1 MKLEELK
8 LIPREVLFGN
18 PVKTNPQISPNGKMM
33 SYLAPVDNVLNLW
46 VSTIGQNDDRPI
58 TFDKNRGVLNYFWA
72 QDNKHIFYL
81 QDLNG
86 NENWRLYLV
95 NIDTKEVKD
104 LTPFENVQVQIIDHN
119 KRFPNDIII
128 AMNKDNEMLHDIY
141 HFNIETHEL
150 KKVAENPGNII
161 SWTTDYNLKVRG
173 AMASNLEGGF
183 DLLIRDTE
191 ESEWKTILSWSIE
204 DSLNSHLLGFTK
216 DGNSIYLIDSRNAN
230 TSRLVKM
237 NLKTLEIEVIAEDKI
252 YDVSNVLINPDTYEV
267 QMVTFNKERQENL
280 VLDESIKED
289 INIISKLTRGDFLI
303 YDRDNDDKHWL
314 VGFTTD
320 NAPYSFYSYDRENK
334 KATFLFYNK
343 PALLEYKLAEMIP
356 ISFKAR
362 DGLTIH
368 GYLTLPPIENQKNL
382 PMVLNV
388 HGGPWYRD
396 TWGYNPEAQWFANRG
411 YACLQVNFRGSTGYG
426 KDFLNAGDK
435 EWGRKMH
442 YDLIDAVNWAIEQG
456 YADKERIAIY
466 GGSYGGYAALVG
478 ATFTPDVF
486 KCAIDI
492 VGPSNII
499 TLIKNIPPY
508 WVNFLYNFKKRVG
521 DPDTE
526 EEFLKEI
533 SPLFKV
539 DNIKIPILIAQG
551 ANDPRVKQSESEQI
565 VEAMKR
571 KGIDYTYML
580 FENEGHGFVKPENKI
595 KFYKEAEKFLAKN
608 LGGRYE
614 E

>member
-1 MKLEELK
+1 VKLEELK
-8 LIPREVLFGN
+8 LIPREILFGN
-18 PVKTNPQISPNGKMM
+18 PLKTGPKISPNGKIM
-33 SYLAPVDNVLNLW
+33 SYIAPLNLW
-46 VSTIGQNDDRPI
+46 VSTIGENDDRPI
-58 TFDKNRGVLNYFWA
+58 TFDTNRGILNYFWS

-86 NENWRLYLV
+86 DENWRLYSV
-95 NIDTKEVKD
+95 NIETKEVKD

-128 AMNKDNEMLHDIY
+128 AMNKENEALHDVY
-141 HFNIETHEL
+141 HFNIQTNEF
-150 KKVAENPGNII
+150 KKIAENPGNIL
-161 SWTTDYNLKVRG
+161 SWLTDYNLKLRA
-173 AMASNLEGGF
+173 AMSSNAEGSF
-183 DLLIRDTE
+183 DLLFRENEEDEWRSILTWSLEDT
-191 ESEWKTILSWSIE
+191 
-204 DSLNSHLLGFTK
+204 LNSHPISFTK
-216 DGNSIYLIDSRNAN
+216 DGNSLYLLDSRNFN
-230 TSRLVKM
+230 TSRLVKLD
-237 NLKTLEIEVIAEDKI
+237 LKTLEIEVIAQDDI
-252 YDVSNVLINPDTYEV
+252 YDVSDVLIHPDTYEV
-267 QMVTFNKERQENL
+267 QMVTFNKERHENI
-280 VLDESIKED
+280 VLDKSIKED
-289 INIISKLTRGDFLI
+289 IEIISKLTRGDFSI
-303 YDRDNDDKHWL
+303 YDRDNSDKHWL
-314 VGFTTD
+314 IGFTTD

-343 PALLEYKLAEMIP
+343 PSLLDYQLAEMVP

-368 GYLTLPPIENQKNL
+368 GYLTLPPIENKKNL

-396 TWGYNPEAQWFANRG
+396 SWGYNAEAQWFANRG

-426 KDFLNAGDK
+426 KNFLNAGDR

-442 YDLIDAVNWAIEQG
+442 YDLIDAVNWAVEQG
-456 YADKERIAIY
+456 YADKNRVAIY

-499 TLIKNIPPY
+499 TLIKTIPPY
-508 WVNFLYNFKKRVG
+508 WINFLNNFKKRVG

-565 VEAMKR
+565 VEAMKK

-580 FENEGHGFVKPENKI
+580 FEDEGHGFVKPENKI
-595 KFYKEAEKFLAKN
+595 KFYTEAEKFLAKH

-614 E
+614 D

>member
-1 MKLEELK
+1 MKLEDLK

-18 PVKTNPQISPNGKMM
+18 PVKTGPKISPNGKLM
-33 SYLAPVDNVLNLW
+33 SYIAPVNNVLNLW
-46 VSTIGQNDDRPI
+46 VSTIGENDDRPI
-58 TFDKNRGVLNYFWA
+58 TFDTNRGVLNYFWA
-72 QDNKHIFYL
+72 QDNKNIFYL

-95 NIDTKEVKD
+95 NIETKEIKD
-104 LTPFENVQVQIIDHN
+104 LTPFENVQVQIVEHN
-119 KRFPNDIII
+119 KRFPNDIIL

-150 KKVAENPGNII
+150 KKIAENPGNII
-161 SWTTDYNLKVRG
+161 NWAVDYNMKLRA
-173 AMASNLEGGF
+173 AMSSNMDGGF
-183 DLLIRDTE
+183 DLLVRETE
-191 ESEWKTILSWSIE
+191 ESEWKNILSWSIE
-204 DSLNSHLLGFTK
+204 DSLNSNLLGFTK
-216 DGNSIYLIDSRNAN
+216 DGNSLYLLDSRNFN
-230 TSRLVKM
+230 TSRLVKL
-237 NLKTLEIEVIAEDKI
+237 NLKTSEITVIAQDDI
-252 YDVSNVLINPDTYEV
+252 YH
-267 QMVTFNKERQENL
+267 ENI
-280 VLDESIKED
+280 VLDENIKED
-289 INIISKLTRGDFLI
+289 IEIISNLTRGDFSI
-303 YDRDNDDKHWL
+303 YDRDNNDKHWL
-314 VGFTTD
+314 IGFTTD

-343 PALLEYKLAEMIP
+343 PALHDYDLAEMIP
-356 ISFKAR
+356 ISFEAR
-362 DGLTIH
+362 DGLKIR

-396 TWGYNPEAQWFANRG
+396 SWGYNPEAQWFANRG

-426 KDFLNAGDK
+426 KDFLNAGDR

-442 YDLIDAVNWAIEQG
+442 YDLIDAVNWAIEKG
-456 YADKERIAIY
+456 YADKDRIAIY

-486 KCAIDI
+486 KCAVDI
-492 VGPSNII
+492 VGPSSII
-499 TLIKNIPPY
+499 TLIKTIPPY
-508 WVNFLYNFKKRVG
+508 WTNFLNNFKKRVG

-526 EEFLKEI
+526 EDFLKER

-551 ANDPRVKQSESEQI
+551 ANDPRVKQSEAEQI
-565 VEAMKR
+565 VEAMKK

-580 FENEGHGFVKPENKI
+580 FEDEGHGFVKPENKI
-595 KFYKEAEKFLAKN
+595 KFYTEAEKFLAKH